1 MQSKIILIPRNI
13 VVGVGCRRGTE
24 YLKIKSSVM
33 TILEKAG
40 VSAENVNCVASINKK
55 ADEKGIIEL
64 AEELQA
70 DFITYTADE
79 LMEVE
84 GEFEPSMTVYNHVG
98 ADNVC
103 GRSACRA
110 SCNGECLVPKTVEN
124 GVTVS
129 VYNTGFMEDKVL
141 NIVGFGCGSYENMT
155 IEAVRTIEMSE
166 LVVGFKT
173 YIDLMREYFPD
184 KEYYENGM
192 MQERQRC
199 EYALNEAV
207 TKEVSLVCSGD
218 SGVYGMA
225 CLAYELAGAMDN
237 SPEIK
242 VVSGVTAANSG
253 AAIIGAPLSHDFSV
267 ISLSDLLTKKSV
279 IEKRLRAAAM
289 SDMVICLYNPSSK
302 KRADYLAW
310 ACSICL
316 EYKDEDTVCGVVR
329 NIGRDMESSKIL
341 TLGQLKEYNADMF
354 TTVFIGNKSTVR
366 MGEKMVTPRGYN
378 NKSEKSIIIF
388 AGTTEGRHLADY
400 ASGLNIDTHIF
411 VATEY
416 GEMILK
422 DDKSFDGNKCIIH
435 TGRLDEAEIKE
446 EIEKINPMAVFDAT
460 HPFAVQVTENIKNA
474 CEKTTTKYIRIK
486 RDKEN
491 YNLVNREKVRSA
503 GSAEE
508 AAIILSAPCYKNK
521 KVLLTTGSKTVG
533 IYSHLEGFKDNYYLR
548 MLPNVQMLGEVLK
561 SGIKNSNVICMQ
573 GPFSENMNYEMI
585 KNYGI
590 EVMVTKNSGNTGGT
604 QEKINAAMRAG
615 TEVIIIED
623 TGSDECIGIGLSE
636 ALKYITEIVE
646 K

>member
-1 MQSKIILIPRNI
+1 MCRWDELPQNMQVKEVKRYYDILQRHKASLILKRLFDIIVAGVLLVLLSPLLLILAVCIKLDSKGPVFFRQVRVTTYGKSFRIFKFRTMVNNADKIGTQVTTKGDTRITK
-13 VVGVGCRRGTE
+13 VGKALRGCRLDELPQLLNILSGDMTFVGTRPE
-24 YLKIKSSVM
+24 V
-33 TILEKAG
+33 EKYVAHYTDEMKATLLLPAG
-40 VSAENVNCVASINKK
+40 VTSRASI
-55 ADEKGIIEL
+55 
-64 AEELQA
+64 
-70 DFITYTADE
+70 
-79 LMEVE
+79 
-84 GEFEPSMTVYNHVG
+84 
-98 ADNVC
+98 
-103 GRSACRA
+103 
-110 SCNGECLVPKTVEN
+110 
-124 GVTVS
+124 
-129 VYNTGFMEDKVL
+129 
-141 NIVGFGCGSYENMT
+141 
-155 IEAVRTIEMSE
+155 
-166 LVVGFKT
+166 
-173 YIDLMREYFPD
+173 
-184 KEYYENGM
+184 
-192 MQERQRC
+192 
-199 EYALNEAV
+199 
-207 TKEVSLVCSGD
+207 
-218 SGVYGMA
+218 
-225 CLAYELAGAMDN
+225 
-237 SPEIK
+237 
-242 VVSGVTAANSG
+242 
-253 AAIIGAPLSHDFSV
+253 
-267 ISLSDLLTKKSV
+267 
-279 IEKRLRAAAM
+279 
-289 SDMVICLYNPSSK
+289 
-302 KRADYLAW
+302 
-310 ACSICL
+310 

-378 NKSEKSIIIF
+378 NKSQKSIIIF

-422 DDKSFDGNKCIIH
+422 DDKSFNGNKCIIH

>member
-1 MQSKIILIPRNI
+1 MCRWDELPQNKQVKEVKRYYDILQRHKASLILKRLFDIIVAGVLLVLLSPLLLILAVCIKLDSKGPVFFRQVRVTTYGKTFRIFKFRTMVNNADKIGTQVTTKGDTRITK
-13 VVGVGCRRGTE
+13 VGKALRGCRLDELPQLLNILSGDMTFVGTSPE
-24 YLKIKSSVM
+24 V
-33 TILEKAG
+33 EKYVAHYTDEMKATLLLPAG
-40 VSAENVNCVASINKK
+40 VTSRASI
-55 ADEKGIIEL
+55 
-64 AEELQA
+64 
-70 DFITYTADE
+70 
-79 LMEVE
+79 
-84 GEFEPSMTVYNHVG
+84 
-98 ADNVC
+98 
-103 GRSACRA
+103 
-110 SCNGECLVPKTVEN
+110 
-124 GVTVS
+124 
-129 VYNTGFMEDKVL
+129 
-141 NIVGFGCGSYENMT
+141 
-155 IEAVRTIEMSE
+155 
-166 LVVGFKT
+166 
-173 YIDLMREYFPD
+173 
-184 KEYYENGM
+184 
-192 MQERQRC
+192 
-199 EYALNEAV
+199 
-207 TKEVSLVCSGD
+207 
-218 SGVYGMA
+218 
-225 CLAYELAGAMDN
+225 
-237 SPEIK
+237 
-242 VVSGVTAANSG
+242 
-253 AAIIGAPLSHDFSV
+253 
-267 ISLSDLLTKKSV
+267 
-279 IEKRLRAAAM
+279 
-289 SDMVICLYNPSSK
+289 
-302 KRADYLAW
+302 
-310 ACSICL
+310 

>member
-1 MQSKIILIPRNI
+1 
-13 VVGVGCRRGTE
+13 
-24 YLKIKSSVM
+24 
-33 TILEKAG
+33 
-40 VSAENVNCVASINKK
+40 
-55 ADEKGIIEL
+55 
-64 AEELQA
+64 
-70 DFITYTADE
+70 
-79 LMEVE
+79 
-84 GEFEPSMTVYNHVG
+84 
-98 ADNVC
+98 
-103 GRSACRA
+103 
-110 SCNGECLVPKTVEN
+110 
-124 GVTVS
+124 
-129 VYNTGFMEDKVL
+129 
-141 NIVGFGCGSYENMT
+141 
-155 IEAVRTIEMSE
+155 
-166 LVVGFKT
+166 
-173 YIDLMREYFPD
+173 
-184 KEYYENGM
+184 
-192 MQERQRC
+192 
-199 EYALNEAV
+199 
-207 TKEVSLVCSGD
+207 
-218 SGVYGMA
+218 
-225 CLAYELAGAMDN
+225 
-237 SPEIK
+237 
-242 VVSGVTAANSG
+242 
-253 AAIIGAPLSHDFSV
+253 
-267 ISLSDLLTKKSV
+267 
-279 IEKRLRAAAM
+279 
-289 SDMVICLYNPSSK
+289 
-302 KRADYLAW
+302 
-310 ACSICL
+310 
-316 EYKDEDTVCGVVR
+316 
-329 NIGRDMESSKIL
+329 
-341 TLGQLKEYNADMF
+341 
-354 TTVFIGNKSTVR
+354 
-366 MGEKMVTPRGYN
+366 MVTPRGYN

-533 IYSHLEGFKDNYYLR
+533 VYSHLEGFKDNYYLR

-590 EVMVTKNSGNTGGT
+590 EVLVTKNSGNTGGT

>member
-1 MQSKIILIPRNI
+1 
-13 VVGVGCRRGTE
+13 
-24 YLKIKSSVM
+24 
-33 TILEKAG
+33 
-40 VSAENVNCVASINKK
+40 
-55 ADEKGIIEL
+55 
-64 AEELQA
+64 
-70 DFITYTADE
+70 
-79 LMEVE
+79 
-84 GEFEPSMTVYNHVG
+84 
-98 ADNVC
+98 
-103 GRSACRA
+103 
-110 SCNGECLVPKTVEN
+110 
-124 GVTVS
+124 
-129 VYNTGFMEDKVL
+129 MEDKVL

-155 IEAVRTIEMSE
+155 IEAVRTIEKSE

-354 TTVFIGNKSTVR
+354 TTVFIGNKSTVK

-378 NKSEKSIIIF
+378 NKSQKSIIIF

-422 DDKSFDGNKCIIH
+422 DDKSFNGNKCIIH

-533 IYSHLEGFKDNYYLR
+533 VYSHLEGFKDNYYLR

>member
-1 MQSKIILIPRNI
+1 
-13 VVGVGCRRGTE
+13 
-24 YLKIKSSVM
+24 
-33 TILEKAG
+33 
-40 VSAENVNCVASINKK
+40 
-55 ADEKGIIEL
+55 
-64 AEELQA
+64 
-70 DFITYTADE
+70 
-79 LMEVE
+79 
-84 GEFEPSMTVYNHVG
+84 
-98 ADNVC
+98 
-103 GRSACRA
+103 
-110 SCNGECLVPKTVEN
+110 
-124 GVTVS
+124 
-129 VYNTGFMEDKVL
+129 
-141 NIVGFGCGSYENMT
+141 
-155 IEAVRTIEMSE
+155 
-166 LVVGFKT
+166 
-173 YIDLMREYFPD
+173 
-184 KEYYENGM
+184 
-192 MQERQRC
+192 
-199 EYALNEAV
+199 
-207 TKEVSLVCSGD
+207 
-218 SGVYGMA
+218 
-225 CLAYELAGAMDN
+225 
-237 SPEIK
+237 
-242 VVSGVTAANSG
+242 
-253 AAIIGAPLSHDFSV
+253 
-267 ISLSDLLTKKSV
+267 
-279 IEKRLRAAAM
+279 M

-316 EYKDEDTVCGVVR
+316 EYKDDDTVCGVVR

>member
-1 MQSKIILIPRNI
+1 
-13 VVGVGCRRGTE
+13 
-24 YLKIKSSVM
+24 
-33 TILEKAG
+33 
-40 VSAENVNCVASINKK
+40 
-55 ADEKGIIEL
+55 
-64 AEELQA
+64 
-70 DFITYTADE
+70 
-79 LMEVE
+79 
-84 GEFEPSMTVYNHVG
+84 
-98 ADNVC
+98 
-103 GRSACRA
+103 
-110 SCNGECLVPKTVEN
+110 
-124 GVTVS
+124 
-129 VYNTGFMEDKVL
+129 MEDKVL

-155 IEAVRTIEMSE
+155 IEAARTIEKSE

-199 EYALNEAV
+199 EYALKEAM

-225 CLAYELAGAMDN
+225 CLAYELADVMDN

-316 EYKDEDTVCGVVR
+316 EYKDEDTICGVVR
-329 NIGRDMESSKIL
+329 NIGRDMESSKVL
-341 TLGQLKEYNADMF
+341 TLVQLKEYNADMF

-366 MGEKMVTPRGYN
+366 LGEKMVTPRGYS
-378 NKSEKSIIIF
+378 NKLEKNIIIF
-388 AGTTEGRHLADY
+388 AGTTEGRQLADY

-422 DDKSFDGNKCIIH
+422 DDKNFNGNKCIVH

-446 EIEKINPMAVFDAT
+446 EIEKIKPMAVFDAT

-491 YNLVNREKVRSA
+491 YNLVKGEKVRSA
-503 GSAEE
+503 DSAEE
-508 AAIILSAPCYKNK
+508 AAIILSEPCYKNK

-533 IYSHLEGFKDNYYLR
+533 VYSQLEGFKENYYLR

-561 SGIKNSNVICMQ
+561 SGIKNSNIICMQ

-604 QEKINAAMRAG
+604 QEKINAAVRAG
-615 TEVIIIED
+615 TEVIIIEGTD
-623 TGSDECIGIGLSE
+623 SDECIGIGLSE